1 MQAVIDQG
9 RLAPVNAPRGRRAV
23 RVCAAALGAGAVLL
37 LAQAAGAQTQAQ
49 AQNQASNPL
58 PSPAPSQAQP
68 LVPVQVLPDFADLV
82 ERVSPAVV
90 NIRTTERASDAPR
103 GPFRR
108 RAPALPQQ
116 PGEEVPRGEGSGFI
130 LSADGYVMTNA
141 HVVEGATEVYVT
153 LTDKR
158 EFKAKIVGADERTD
172 VALVKID
179 ATGLPSL
186 KIGDAG
192 RLRVGEWVLA
202 IGSPFGLES
211 TVTAGIVSAKQ
222 RETGSDVPFIQT
234 DVAVNPGNSGGP
246 LLNTRGEAVGIN
258 SQILSPVGSYVGIS
272 FAIPID
278 EAMRVADQLKAT
290 GRVVRGYLGIQPID
304 VPRELA
310 EEYGLAKGKAKG
322 AFVRQ
327 VVSGTPAD
335 KAGIQPGDVVISV
348 NGKPV
353 DGAVDLRRTLGS
365 LKPGTAITLQCNRRG
380 KLLDFKT
387 SLAELNPQVAAA
399 AERPEAPIEPRT
411 AGAAKVWGLSVANL
425 TDAERQAL
433 RGANGVRV
441 SAVTGGAEAA
451 GLRAGD
457 VIVAVGTADV
467 TDVKQFEAVVSRL
480 DKTKSLPVTVLRGDW
495 AQFLRIPVLK

>member
-1 MQAVIDQG
+1 
-9 RLAPVNAPRGRRAV
+9 
-23 RVCAAALGAGAVLL
+23 
-37 LAQAAGAQTQAQ
+37 
-49 AQNQASNPL
+49 
-58 PSPAPSQAQP
+58 
-68 LVPVQVLPDFADLV
+68 
-82 ERVSPAVV
+82 
-90 NIRTTERASDAPR
+90 
-103 GPFRR
+103 
-108 RAPALPQQ
+108 
-116 PGEEVPRGEGSGFI
+116 
-130 LSADGYVMTNA
+130 
-141 HVVEGATEVYVT
+141 
-153 LTDKR
+153 
-158 EFKAKIVGADERTD
+158 
-172 VALVKID
+172 
-179 ATGLPSL
+179 
-186 KIGDAG
+186 
-192 RLRVGEWVLA
+192 
-202 IGSPFGLES
+202 
-211 TVTAGIVSAKQ
+211 VTAGIVSAKQ

-272 FAIPID
+272 FALPID